1 MLSLLIATILRPSL
15 RVEVAQLS
23 ILGVGAITDNR
34 LKSRV
39 GDAGQAFAPSLPV
52 LGDYLRLK
60 FLRKPLYK
68 RASV

>member
-15 RVEVAQLS
+15 RVEVARLS

-39 GDAGQAFAPSLPV
+39 GDAGQV
-52 LGDYLRLK
+52 LLLVNLLVCGYSGIVSMTRLAH
-60 FLRKPLYK
+60 L
-68 RASV
+68 AA